1 MDEIKLEACAEEA
14 LGRGGREEGDRG
26 RREGAFSAG
35 DSNSASHVLVYDPQG
50 IIGTG
55 LSVRPLLP

>member
-26 RREGAFSAG
+26 RREGAFSL
-35 DSNSASHVLVYDPQG
+35 NSASHVLVYDPQG
-50 IIGTG
+50 VIGTG
-55 LSVRPLLP
+55 LSVRSLAPVTQ